1 MSTLSTFAGGGGSLA
16 KYQFQL
22 FTSSGTFTLPAKL
35 VGDTV
40 QVTGIG
46 GGQGGSRGSSTS
58 SSYGGNSGEAT
69 YAYPVVI
76 TADVSVVVG
85 AGGARR
91 TGSTGTGTVGGNSTF
106 STLTLRG
113 GSSTADIGAQG
124 GNDSNSFLPRAHSNP
139 LASPE
144 AYDSGKGLGGG
155 GLIIDA
161 VKYGTGGTGDTN
173 SNSFSTDGESG
184 VVLVEWMEEV

>member
-46 GGQGGSRGSSTS
+46 GGQGGNRGASTLN
-58 SSYGGNSGEAT
+58 SYGGNSGEAT

-91 TGSTGTGTVGGNSTF
+91 TGSTGAGTVGGSSTF

-113 GSSTADIGAQG
+113 GSSTADIGAKG
-124 GNDSNSFLPRAHSNP
+124 GNDSNSRYPKSWSQP
-139 LASPE
+139 LAAAE
-144 AYDSGKGLGGG
+144 TYYVGRGLGGG
-155 GLIIDA
+155 GLLIDE
-161 VKYGTGGTGDTN
+161 VTYGTGGTGDTN
-173 SNSFSTDGESG
+173 SDNNSTNGSSG